1 MSDLRPDDPDP
12 FRRRG
17 PQPIRPED
25 LQRGP
30 TLEVLAIIQSILKR
44 VEHLEEEI
52 RIIKKK
58 LKMPE

>member
-1 MSDLRPDDPDP
+1 MSDLRPDDTDP

-17 PQPIRPED
+17 PQPIRPDD

-30 TLEVLAIIQSILKR
+30 SLDVLSLIQSLLKR

-52 RIIKKK
+52 RTIKKK
-58 LKMPE
+58 LKIPE